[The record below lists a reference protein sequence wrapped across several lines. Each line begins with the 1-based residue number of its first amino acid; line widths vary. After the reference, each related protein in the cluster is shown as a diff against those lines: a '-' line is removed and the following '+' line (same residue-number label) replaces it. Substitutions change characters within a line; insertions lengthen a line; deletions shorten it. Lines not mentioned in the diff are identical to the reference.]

1 MSLNAIL
8 SPKHSGNIL
17 SPLLIKIDHLTP
29 NPFCCQCTG
38 NFPITKRV
46 FSLKLIC
53 NLFLIFST
61 FTGCNRANLLC
72 VQSEVHWLFNEK
84 INSFGDSVMT
94 SNGKPS
100 IVLENHEKLFTKLL
114 YTYIV
119 INIYFCLLYCTY
131 IKQIV
136 RICGPL

>member
-8 SPKHSGNIL
+8 SPKHSGKIL
-17 SPLLIKIDHLTP
+17 SPMLIKIDHLIL

-84 INSFGDSVMT
+84 INSLGGPIMT

-100 IVLENHEKLFTKLL
+100 IILENHEKLYTKLT
-114 YTYIV
+114 YQYIV
-119 INIYFCLLYCTY
+119 INIYFCLLYCIY
-131 IKQIV
+131 FKQIV
-136 RICGPL
+136 FICGPL